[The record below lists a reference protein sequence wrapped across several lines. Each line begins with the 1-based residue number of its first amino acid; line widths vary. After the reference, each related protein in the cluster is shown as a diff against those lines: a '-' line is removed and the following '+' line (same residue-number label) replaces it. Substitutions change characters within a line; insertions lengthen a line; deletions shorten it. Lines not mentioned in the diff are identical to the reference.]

1 MVSEEEAQR
10 VKQVTRS
17 SDCVSLPTEIEPNF
31 AGWQNLEVN
40 ANHSLLKDSAS
51 QSKKKTITKN
61 TRPIGAGAS
70 SSKIKDPQFIGTT
83 TPKESASQKIQT
95 PKQQVMSKKRM
106 GPNLGSSNNAGK
118 NHHDNQGN
126 SFVV

>member
-40 ANHSLLKDSAS
+40 ANHSLLKDSS
-51 QSKKKTITKN
+51 GFKKKKANKYIMS
-61 TRPIGAGAS
+61 GAS
-70 SSKIKDPQFIGTT
+70 SSKVKDPKLFSSSI
-83 TPKESASQKIQT
+83 TPKETASQKIQT
-95 PKQQVMSKKRM
+95 PK
-106 GPNLGSSNNAGK
+106 
-118 NHHDNQGN
+118 
-126 SFVV
+126 

>member
-40 ANHSLLKDSAS
+40 ANHNLLKDSS
-51 QSKKKTITKN
+51 GFKKKNMKN
-61 TRPIGAGAS
+61 NKYILSGAS
-70 SSKIKDPQFIGTT
+70 SSKIKDP
-83 TPKESASQKIQT
+83 
-95 PKQQVMSKKRM
+95 
-106 GPNLGSSNNAGK
+106 
-118 NHHDNQGN
+118 
-126 SFVV
+126 